1 MFVDDSDDE
10 RDSFDV
16 ERRQIEI
23 FQRKFLS
30 TTFQSSSSSDDDDEG
45 IIDGTKIPSS
55 SKAKRRAK
63 HSFLDISICSSTN
76 SNDDEIEM
84 NPFEILPVTTKPTIR
99 KPTKNEIIE
108 TERKMQQLSRCTKF
122 YVENEIST
130 FVFLQL
136 NNSSCRH
143 SSRNLCKIFN
153 N

>member
-30 TTFQSSSSSDDDDEG
+30 TTFQSSSDDDDEG

-55 SKAKRRAK
+55 SKAKRREK

-76 SNDDEIEM
+76 SNDDDIEIS
-84 NPFEILPVTTKPTIR
+84 PVTTKSTKIPREETIR

-108 TERKMQQLSRCTKF
+108 TERKMQQLSRCAKF
-122 YVENEIST
+122 DFQRFFLIVR
-130 FVFLQL
+130 VFF
-136 NNSSCRH
+136 S
-143 SSRNLCKIFN
+143 
-153 N
+153 